1 MKDPELEILINDLE
15 NKSPLSLAE
24 YDGIAHA
31 LSYLLPKAVS
41 DEAIAPLHI
50 STTDGAMH
58 IADVAYP
65 NWSVHIHGRAN
76 DKDGH
81 WHCTLRE
88 SDVRDSDKVIG
99 SGRSSAL
106 SQAILA
112 AVMRLAMAQA

>member
-1 MKDPELEILINDLE
+1 MKDPELEILINELE
-15 NKSPLSLAE
+15 SKPHLSLAE

-31 LSYLLPKAVS
+31 LAYLLPDAIP
-41 DEAIAPLHI
+41 DEIIAPLHI

-58 IADVAYP
+58 VADVSYP

-81 WHCTLRE
+81 WRCTLRE
-88 SDVRDSDKVIG
+88 TDARDSDKVIG
-99 SGRSSAL
+99 SGRSPTL

-112 AVMRLAMAQA
+112 AVLRLAMAST